1 MKITV
6 NLISNI
12 FLAFILAVLP
22 YMALIK
28 VFLKS
33 YDTPF
38 LTFDMVIIII
48 VNIIVYILAVLG
60 LELAENQAKAV
71 DKKTRLSSLLF
82 ILMLLPVLLKYIIGM
97 SISVIPA
104 LSGSLILYADDLI
117 LILFTVILIRLFY
130 KYSKYAAYLLI
141 PLLLFNIYTAF
152 F

>member
-22 YMALIK
+22 YMALVK
-28 VFLKS
+28 VFLKNP
-33 YDTPF
+33 DTPF
-38 LTFDMVIIII
+38 LTFDMIIIVI

-60 LELAENQAKAV
+60 LELAGNHAKAM

-82 ILMLLPVLLKYIIGM
+82 ILMLLPVILKYIIGM
-97 SISVIPA
+97 TISIIPA
-104 LSGSLILYADDLI
+104 LSGSIIMYADDVI
-117 LILFTVILIRLFY
+117 LIIFTIILIRLFY
-130 KYSKYAAYLLI
+130 QYSKYAAYLLI

>member
-22 YMALIK
+22 YMALVK
-28 VFLKS
+28 VFLKNP
-33 YDTPF
+33 DTPF
-38 LTFDMVIIII
+38 LTFDIIIIVI

-60 LELAENQAKAV
+60 LELAENHAKAM

-82 ILMLLPVLLKYIIGM
+82 ILMLLPVILKYIIGM
-97 SISVIPA
+97 TISIIPA
-104 LSGSLILYADDLI
+104 LSGSIIMYADDVI
-117 LILFTVILIRLFY
+117 LIIFTIILIRLFY
-130 KYSKYAAYLLI
+130 QYSKYAACLLI

>member
-22 YMALIK
+22 YMALVK
-28 VFLKS
+28 VFLKNP
-33 YDTPF
+33 DTPF
-38 LTFDMVIIII
+38 LTFDMIIIVI

-60 LELAENQAKAV
+60 LELAENHAKAM

-82 ILMLLPVLLKYIIGM
+82 ILMLLPVILKYIIGM
-97 SISVIPA
+97 TISIIPA
-104 LSGSLILYADDLI
+104 LSGSIIMYADDVI
-117 LILFTVILIRLFY
+117 LILFTIILIRLFY
-130 KYSKYAAYLLI
+130 QYSKYAAYLLI

>member
-22 YMALIK
+22 YMALVK
-28 VFLKS
+28 VFLKNP
-33 YDTPF
+33 DTPF
-38 LTFDMVIIII
+38 LTFDMIIIVI

-60 LELAENQAKAV
+60 LELAENHAKAM

-82 ILMLLPVLLKYIIGM
+82 ILMLLPVILKYIIGM
-97 SISVIPA
+97 TISIIPA
-104 LSGSLILYADDLI
+104 LSGSIIMYADDVI
-117 LILFTVILIRLFY
+117 LILFTIILIRLFY

>member
-22 YMALIK
+22 YMALVK
-28 VFLKS
+28 VFLKNP
-33 YDTPF
+33 DTPF
-38 LTFDMVIIII
+38 LIFDMIIIVI

-60 LELAENQAKAV
+60 LELAENHAKAM

-82 ILMLLPVLLKYIIGM
+82 ILMLLPVILKYIIGM
-97 SISVIPA
+97 TISIIPA
-104 LSGSLILYADDLI
+104 LSGSIIMYADDVI
-117 LILFTVILIRLFY
+117 LIIFTIILIRLFY
-130 KYSKYAAYLLI
+130 QYSKYAAYLLI

>member
-22 YMALIK
+22 YMALVK
-28 VFLKS
+28 VFLKNP
-33 YDTPF
+33 DTPF
-38 LTFDMVIIII
+38 LTFDMIIIVI

-60 LELAENQAKAV
+60 LELAENHAKAM

-82 ILMLLPVLLKYIIGM
+82 ILMLLPVILKYIIGM
-97 SISVIPA
+97 TISIIPA
-104 LSGSLILYADDLI
+104 LSGSIIMYADDVI
-117 LILFTVILIRLFY
+117 LIIFTIILIRLFY
-130 KYSKYAAYLLI
+130 QYSKYAAYLLI

>member
-22 YMALIK
+22 YMALVK
-28 VFLKS
+28 VFLKNP
-33 YDTPF
+33 DTPF
-38 LTFDMVIIII
+38 LTFDMIIIVI

-60 LELAENQAKAV
+60 LELAENHAKAM

-82 ILMLLPVLLKYIIGM
+82 ILMLLPVILKYIIGM
-97 SISVIPA
+97 TISLIPA
-104 LSGSLILYADDLI
+104 LSGSIIMYADDLI
-117 LILFTVILIRLFY
+117 LILFTIILIRLFY

>member
-22 YMALIK
+22 YMALVK
-28 VFLKS
+28 VFLKNP
-33 YDTPF
+33 DTPF
-38 LTFDMVIIII
+38 LTFDIIIIVI

-60 LELAENQAKAV
+60 LELAGNHAKAM

-82 ILMLLPVLLKYIIGM
+82 ILMLLPVILKYIIGM
-97 SISVIPA
+97 TISIIPA
-104 LSGSLILYADDLI
+104 LSGSIIMYADDVI
-117 LILFTVILIRLFY
+117 LIIFTIILIRLFY
-130 KYSKYAAYLLI
+130 QYSKYAAYLLI

>member
-22 YMALIK
+22 YMALVK
-28 VFLKS
+28 VFLKNP
-33 YDTPF
+33 DTPF
-38 LTFDMVIIII
+38 LTFDMIIIVI
-48 VNIIVYILAVLG
+48 VNIIVYVLAVLG

-71 DKKTRLSSLLF
+71 DKKTHLSSLLF
-82 ILMLLPVLLKYIIGM
+82 TLMLLPVILKYIIGM
-97 SISVIPA
+97 SISIIPA
-104 LSGSLILYADDLI
+104 LSGSIIMYADDLI

>member
-22 YMALIK
+22 YMALVK
-28 VFLKS
+28 VFFKNP
-33 YDTPF
+33 DTPF
-38 LTFDMVIIII
+38 LTFDMIIIVI

-60 LELAENQAKAV
+60 LELAENHAKAM

-82 ILMLLPVLLKYIIGM
+82 ILMLLPVILKYIIGM
-97 SISVIPA
+97 TISIIPA
-104 LSGSLILYADDLI
+104 LSGSIIMYADDVI
-117 LILFTVILIRLFY
+117 LIIFTIILIRLFY
-130 KYSKYAAYLLI
+130 QYSKYAAYLLI

>member
-104 LSGSLILYADDLI
+104 LSGSLRLYADDLI

>member
-22 YMALIK
+22 YMALVK
-28 VFLKS
+28 VFLKNP
-33 YDTPF
+33 DTPF
-38 LTFDMVIIII
+38 LTFDIIIIVI

-60 LELAENQAKAV
+60 LELAENHAKAM

-82 ILMLLPVLLKYIIGM
+82 ILMLLPVILKYIIGM
-97 SISVIPA
+97 TISIIPA
-104 LSGSLILYADDLI
+104 LSGSIIMYADD
-117 LILFTVILIRLFY
+117 VILIIFTIILIILFY
-130 KYSKYAAYLLI
+130 QYSKYAAYLLI

>member
-22 YMALIK
+22 YMALVK
-28 VFLKS
+28 VFLKNP
-33 YDTPF
+33 DTPF
-38 LTFDMVIIII
+38 LIFDMIIIVI

-60 LELAENQAKAV
+60 LELAENHAKAM

-82 ILMLLPVLLKYIIGM
+82 ILMLLPVILKYIIGM
-97 SISVIPA
+97 TISIIPA
-104 LSGSLILYADDLI
+104 LSGSIIMYADDLI
-117 LILFTVILIRLFY
+117 LILFTIILIRLFY

>member
-141 PLLLFNIYTAF
+141 PLLLFNIYTSF

>member
-22 YMALIK
+22 YMALVK
-28 VFLKS
+28 VFLKNP
-33 YDTPF
+33 DTPF
-38 LTFDMVIIII
+38 LTFDMIIIVI

-60 LELAENQAKAV
+60 LELAENHAKAM

-82 ILMLLPVLLKYIIGM
+82 ILMLLPVILKYIIGM
-97 SISVIPA
+97 TISIIPA
-104 LSGSLILYADDLI
+104 LSGSIIMYADDLI
-117 LILFTVILIRLFY
+117 LILFTIILIRLFY
-130 KYSKYAAYLLI
+130 QYSKYAAYLLI

>member
-22 YMALIK
+22 YMALVK
-28 VFLKS
+28 VFLKNP
-33 YDTPF
+33 DTPF
-38 LTFDMVIIII
+38 LIFDMIIIVI

-60 LELAENQAKAV
+60 LELAENHAKAM

-82 ILMLLPVLLKYIIGM
+82 ILMLLPVILKYIIGM
-97 SISVIPA
+97 TISIFPA
-104 LSGSLILYADDLI
+104 LSGSIIMYADDVI
-117 LILFTVILIRLFY
+117 LIIFTIILIRLFY
-130 KYSKYAAYLLI
+130 QYSKYAAYLLI

>member
-97 SISVIPA
+97 SISIIPA
-104 LSGSLILYADDLI
+104 LSGSIILYADDLI

>member
-22 YMALIK
+22 YMALVK
-28 VFLKS
+28 VFLKNP
-33 YDTPF
+33 DTPF
-38 LTFDMVIIII
+38 LTFDIIIIVI

-60 LELAENQAKAV
+60 LELAENHAKAM

-82 ILMLLPVLLKYIIGM
+82 ILMLLPVILKYIIGM
-97 SISVIPA
+97 TISIIPA
-104 LSGSLILYADDLI
+104 LSGSIIMYADDVI
-117 LILFTVILIRLFY
+117 LIIFTIILIRLFY
-130 KYSKYAAYLLI
+130 QYSKYAAYLLI

>member
-22 YMALIK
+22 YMALVK
-28 VFLKS
+28 VFLKNP
-33 YDTPF
+33 DTPF
-38 LTFDMVIIII
+38 LTFDIIIIVI

-60 LELAENQAKAV
+60 LELAENHAKAM

-82 ILMLLPVLLKYIIGM
+82 ILMLLPVILKYIIGM
-97 SISVIPA
+97 TISIIPA
-104 LSGSLILYADDLI
+104 LSGSIIMYANDLI
-117 LILFTVILIRLFY
+117 LILFTIILIRLFY

>member
-22 YMALIK
+22 YMALVK
-28 VFLKS
+28 VFLKNP
-33 YDTPF
+33 DTPF
-38 LTFDMVIIII
+38 LIFDMIIIVI

-60 LELAENQAKAV
+60 LELAENHAKAM
-71 DKKTRLSSLLF
+71 DKKTWLSSLLF
-82 ILMLLPVLLKYIIGM
+82 ILMLLPVILKYIIGM
-97 SISVIPA
+97 TISIIPA
-104 LSGSLILYADDLI
+104 LSGSIIMYADDVI
-117 LILFTVILIRLFY
+117 LIIFTIILIRLFY
-130 KYSKYAAYLLI
+130 QYSKYAAYLLI

>member
-48 VNIIVYILAVLG
+48 VNIIVKL
-60 LELAENQAKAV
+60 
-71 DKKTRLSSLLF
+71 
-82 ILMLLPVLLKYIIGM
+82 IG
-97 SISVIPA
+97 VV
-104 LSGSLILYADDLI
+104 YD
-117 LILFTVILIRLFY
+117 
-130 KYSKYAAYLLI
+130 
-141 PLLLFNIYTAF
+141 
-152 F
+152 

>member
-22 YMALIK
+22 YMALVK
-28 VFLKS
+28 VFLKNP
-33 YDTPF
+33 DTPF
-38 LTFDMVIIII
+38 LTFDMIIIVI

-60 LELAENQAKAV
+60 LELAENHAKAM
-71 DKKTRLSSLLF
+71 DKKTRFSSMLF
-82 ILMLLPVLLKYIIGM
+82 ILMLLPVILKYIIGM
-97 SISVIPA
+97 TISIIPA
-104 LSGSLILYADDLI
+104 LSGSIIMYADDLI
-117 LILFTVILIRLFY
+117 LILFTIILIRLFY